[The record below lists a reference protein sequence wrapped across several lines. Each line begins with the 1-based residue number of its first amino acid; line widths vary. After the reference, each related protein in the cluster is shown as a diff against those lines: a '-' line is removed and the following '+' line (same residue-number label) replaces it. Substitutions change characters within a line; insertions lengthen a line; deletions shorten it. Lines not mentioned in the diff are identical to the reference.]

1 MSVEQQVT
9 ELLSGVD
16 NSSAEKAKTNLE
28 LARQEVEKLLRATN
42 SSVYDLCMY
51 IERAKNRLEVKAA
64 FKKFNVIIR
73 MFREAAPGAEHDSLV
88 RKAICSVRL
97 SVRLKALMET
107 AGSVPLA
114 LAQYKEG
121 VVTDLAKAIQ
131 PELAG

>member
-51 IERAKNRLEVKAA
+51 IERVKNRLEVK
-64 FKKFNVIIR
+64 R
-73 MFREAAPGAEHDSLV
+73 PSRSSMSSSGCSGRPHQV
-88 RKAICSVRL
+88 RSMIHS
-97 SVRLKALMET
+97 
-107 AGSVPLA
+107 
-114 LAQYKEG
+114 
-121 VVTDLAKAIQ
+121 
-131 PELAG
+131 

>member
-51 IERAKNRLEVKAA
+51 IERA
-64 FKKFNVIIR
+64 
-73 MFREAAPGAEHDSLV
+73 
-88 RKAICSVRL
+88 
-97 SVRLKALMET
+97 
-107 AGSVPLA
+107 
-114 LAQYKEG
+114 
-121 VVTDLAKAIQ
+121 
-131 PELAG
+131 